1 MRWITASWR
10 WLLLMVYSV
19 RSAESESSCTRLDF
33 DQAQLSSLKNCDYVQ
48 EFVAKRYDA
57 SEHFVPYRPEAEH
70 FLSYRWQGLSCGE
83 TVNSYYLNEE
93 TELRM
98 AYNLII
104 DSGAALEVRVLDT
117 ERLDDAGQPTLVDKW
132 NTALSTNGW
141 GFFREKFNK
150 TISKA
155 KIQIEANINA
165 GSDLAIEYLTI
176 FNYGIATNECEAVDE
191 FTTSTTIVTTTTA
204 ATTAST
210 TSSVMTTTTE
220 ETTVPVTTTTST
232 EEITT
237 PTTSETT
244 TSSTTMPTT
253 TKTTTTTT
261 TEEPTT
267 STTST
272 STSTSTTEI
281 TTSVTTTTTNG
292 PRDDLTS
299 DSTLSTTTA
308 AVVSSDKPQ
317 TNSTTSTTTT
327 SATIASTTISVA
339 VSARPGD
346 EDHLQSNEWFW
357 MTLAAVFGVMQLFSI
372 IIMVYLCLENYHLD
386 RLTHRWVE
394 ADQLPQKQ

>member
-1 MRWITASWR
+1 MRWINTSWR
-10 WLLLMVYSV
+10 LLLLLMLYGA
-19 RSAESESSCTRLDF
+19 RSAESETSCTRLDF
-33 DQAQLSSLKNCDYVQ
+33 DQAQLSSLKSCEYVQ

-57 SEHFVPYRPEAEH
+57 SEHFEPYRPEAEH
-70 FLSYRWQGLSCGE
+70 FLTYRWQGLSCGE
-83 TVNSYYLNEE
+83 TVNSYSLNEE

-117 ERLDDAGQPTLVDKW
+117 ERLDDAGQPTMVDKW
-132 NTALSTNGW
+132 NTALSTDGW
-141 GFFREKFNK
+141 GFFREKLNK

-191 FTTSTTIVTTTTA
+191 FTTSTTIVTTTTE
-204 ATTAST
+204 ATTTSSTPLT
-210 TSSVMTTTTE
+210 TSSVMTTTTTE
-220 ETTVPVTTTTST
+220 ETTVPVTTTPTTT

-244 TSSTTMPTT
+244 TT
-253 TKTTTTTT
+253 TTTTTT

-267 STTST
+267 S
-272 STSTSTTEI
+272 STSTSTTES

-299 DSTLSTTTA
+299 DSTPSTTTAA

-317 TNSTTSTTTT
+317 ANSTTIAATTTG
-327 SATIASTTISVA
+327 ATISSTTISVTE
-339 VSARPGD
+339 SARPGD
-346 EDHLQSNEWFW
+346 EDQLESNEWFW
-357 MTLAAVFGVMQLFSI
+357 MTLAAVFGVMQLFSV

-386 RLTHRWVE
+386 RLTHRWLE